1 MVSVSVPATALL
13 AQTAPTYAAPGE
25 VLGTA
30 LAAAACALLVAAIAE
45 YRHAARTARIA
56 RLAFG
61 PTGRPAA
68 WARIAPVARV
78 AGLALAVFGAAV
90 LLRLDP
96 IEAEVEPDPRAS
108 RQLLVV
114 LDVSPSM
121 NLSDA
126 GPGNEKMMRGVW
138 GGKVLQGILDRL
150 DMKDTRVSMVAFYS
164 KAIPMLQDSTDKN
177 VLANLMDGLPL
188 YTAFR
193 AGETDMQAGIE
204 LAYSMAK
211 GWARKSTT
219 LVVISDGDLSKPV
232 SPGARPASIADAI
245 VIGVGD
251 PNRATAIAGHA
262 SRQDAWTLKSLAA
275 KLDGIYHDGNTRHLP
290 REVIER
296 LTMVAPRVSDAIGL
310 REAALVSLAVGGS
323 IVGLAGPMLILFG
336 APAPYRRALRA
347 TVQDSTPDETSLAK
361 GKLA

>member
-1 MVSVSVPATALL
+1 MMSALL
-13 AQTAPTYAAPGE
+13 AG
-25 VLGTA
+25 
-30 LAAAACALLVAAIAE
+30 LAALVVAAIAE
-45 YRHAARTARIA
+45 HRHAARVARVA

-61 PTGRPAA
+61 PTGAPTPWARLAPAA
-68 WARIAPVARV
+68 RI
-78 AGLALAVFGAAV
+78 AGLALAVFGATV
-90 LLRLDP
+90 LLLHDP
-96 IEAEVEPDPRAS
+96 IETEVEPDPRAS

-121 NLSDA
+121 NLADA
-126 GPGNEKMMRGVW
+126 GPGNEKEMRGVW
-138 GGKVLQGILDRL
+138 AGKVLRGILDRL

-164 KAIPMLQDSTDKN
+164 KAIPMLRDSTDKN

-211 GWARKSTT
+211 GWARRSTT

-232 SPGARPASIADAI
+232 SVPARPASIADTI

-251 PNRATAIAGHA
+251 PNRATMIAGHA
-262 SRQDAWTLKSLAA
+262 SRQDAWTLKSLAG
-275 KLDGIYHDGNTRHLP
+275 KLDGHYHDGNTRHLP
-290 REVIER
+290 REIIER

-310 REAALVSLAVGGS
+310 REAGLVALGVGCALTGL
-323 IVGLAGPMLILFG
+323 VGPLLILFG
-336 APAPYRRALRA
+336 TPAAYRRALTAPERGDPISHA
-347 TVQDSTPDETSLAK
+347 ALLRGDPISPRSNTEGRLA
-361 GKLA
+361 